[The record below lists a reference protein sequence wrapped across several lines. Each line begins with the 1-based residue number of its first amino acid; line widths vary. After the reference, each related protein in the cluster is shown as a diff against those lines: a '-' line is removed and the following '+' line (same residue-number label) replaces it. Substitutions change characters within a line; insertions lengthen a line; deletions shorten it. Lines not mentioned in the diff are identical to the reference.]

1 MIHIREVIVVE
12 GKYDKARLSGL
23 TDAPIVCTH
32 GFQLYRS
39 SAIVNSIRAL
49 AKDRGVLIL
58 TDSDHAGFRIRNY
71 LKTCLGKSVPIKNL
85 YIPAIAGKERRKEK
99 PGKEGLLGVEGMSD
113 ETLLALL
120 TSAKTE
126 ETDTPITPITKADF
140 MALGLSGKADSAQ
153 RRNALAKHMQLP
165 PKMSANALLELLN
178 QIGGMEVLASALEEL
193 NK

>member
-12 GKYDKARLSGL
+12 GKYDKARLCKL

-39 SAIVNSIRAL
+39 SAIVNSIRTL

-58 TDSDHAGFRIRNY
+58 TDSDRAGFRIRNY
-71 LKTCLGKSVPIKNL
+71 LKTCLGKSCPIKNL

-120 TSAKTE
+120 ASAEAE
-126 ETDTPITPITKADF
+126 ETDTPIIPITKADF
-140 MALGLSGKADSAQ
+140 VALGLSGKADSAQ
-153 RRNALAKHMQLP
+153 FRGALAKHLQLP
-165 PKMSANALLELLN
+165 PKMSANALLDLLN
-178 QIGGMEVLASALEEL
+178 QIGGMDVLNTALKEL

>member
-12 GKYDKARLSGL
+12 GKYDKARLCKL

-39 SAIVNSIRAL
+39 SAIVNSIRTL

-58 TDSDHAGFRIRNY
+58 TDSDRAGFRIRNY
-71 LKTCLGKSVPIKNL
+71 LKTCLGKSCPIKNL

-120 TSAKTE
+120 ASAEAE
-126 ETDTPITPITKADF
+126 ETDTPIIPITKADF
-140 MALGLSGKADSAQ
+140 VALGLSGKADSAQ
-153 RRNALAKHMQLP
+153 FRGALAKHLQLP
-165 PKMSANALLELLN
+165 PKMSANALLDLLN
-178 QIGGMEVLASALEEL
+178 QIGGMEVLTSALEEL

>member
-58 TDSDHAGFRIRNY
+58 TDSDRAGFRIRNY
-71 LKTCLGKSVPIKNL
+71 LKTCLGKSCSIKNL
-85 YIPAIAGKERRKEK
+85 YIPAIEGKERRKEK

-120 TSAKTE
+120 SSAKTE
-126 ETDTPITPITKADF
+126 EMDTPITPITKADF
-140 MALGLSGKADSAQ
+140 MTLGHSGKSDSAA

-165 PKMSANALLELLN
+165 PKMSANALLDLLN
-178 QIGGMEVLASALEEL
+178 QIGGMEVLTSALKEL